1 MASSSSSDP
10 LSPSLRALWA
20 RVHLWVWP
28 ERYRLVSLPL
38 AALADAA
45 RVVAGG
51 AGAFAA
57 LVVERDE
64 VSLTVDE
71 ARWAGSGLGASR
83 EAGPFAAITFDL
95 DLDLDVCGFLAPAA
109 ARLAAA
115 GVSIVPQCAF
125 AKDHLLVHDRDRAR
139 AVAVLEQLIADCAA

>member
-1 MASSSSSDP
+1 VASSES
-10 LSPSLRALWA
+10 LSPSVRALWA
-20 RVHLWVWP
+20 AVRLLVWP
-28 ERYRLVSLPL
+28 GRYLLVSLPL
-38 AALADAA
+38 GALADAA
-45 RVVAGG
+45 RLVAAGG
-51 AGAFAA
+51 GAFAA

-71 ARWAGSGLGASR
+71 ARWAKGGLDASR

-95 DLDLDVCGFLAPAA
+95 DLDLGVCGFLAPAA

-125 AKDHLLVHDRDRAR
+125 LKDHLLVHDADRAR
-139 AVAVLEQLIADCAA
+139 AVAVLEQLIADCR